1 MARLAERVLFAAAAA
16 LVLFGCGSGESP
28 AARPNIVLVY
38 VDDMGW
44 RDMAVQGSDYY
55 LTPHMDQLASEGV
68 RFRQAYSNAPNCAP
82 SRASLL
88 SGRYGPRH
96 GVYTVGSS
104 ERGASRNRALIP
116 VKNRTVL
123 DTSFVTLAEGLSA
136 AGYTNGFFGKWHLG
150 AEGFGPT
157 DQGFDRAE
165 GWSEAGS
172 PPGYYWPYQRG
183 RLSLPGLAEEGRA
196 GEHLT
201 DRLVD
206 EALDFMH
213 QTEGP
218 FFVMLSHYA
227 VHTPIQ
233 ADSSRVGRFRDRRPV
248 GGHQSD
254 AYASMI
260 AGVDDGL
267 GRIRD
272 ALVEMGV
279 AHNTYIVLASD
290 NGGFG
295 PITDMLPLRGAKGM
309 LYEGG
314 VRVPMIVTGPGV
326 KPRLDDT
333 PVIGMDLYPTFLEWA
348 GYSKPAWTDGLS
360 LARLISAG
368 EPVVERSLFW
378 HFPAYLEAT
387 GDMEEL
393 WRTTPASSIRRGS
406 HKLLRFYETG
416 TTELYDLSAEPGE
429 QTLLQDPDVQRL
441 LEGELAAWLSATD
454 AFIPTQANPDYVP
467 AR

>member
-1 MARLAERVLFAAAAA
+1 MPRLPERILLIATIVAVL
-16 LVLFGCGSGESP
+16 LGCGSAEREAS
-28 AARPNIVLVY
+28 RPNIILVY

-44 RDMAVQGSDYY
+44 RDLAVQGSDYY

-68 RFRQAYSNAPNCAP
+68 RFRQAYANAPNCAP

-88 SGRYGPRH
+88 SGRYAPRH

-116 VKNRTVL
+116 VQNQTVL
-123 DTSFVTLAEGLSA
+123 DTSFVTLAEGLSE

-150 AEGFGPT
+150 ADGFGPI
-157 DQGFDRAE
+157 DQGFDQAA

-183 RLSLPGLAEEGRA
+183 RLSLPDLAEEGKS

-201 DRLVD
+201 DRLVN
-206 EALDFMH
+206 EALDFMRK
-213 QTEGP
+213 TEGP

-233 ADSSRVGRFRDRRPV
+233 ADSSRVARFRGRQPD
-248 GGHQSD
+248 GGHQSE
-254 AYASMI
+254 AYASMV

-272 ALVEMGV
+272 ALVEMG
-279 AHNTYIVLASD
+279 ASHNTYIVLASD

-314 VRVPMIVTGPGV
+314 VRVPMIITGPGV

-333 PVIGMDLYPTFLEWA
+333 PVIGMDLYPTFLDWA
-348 GYSKPAWTDGLS
+348 RSSAPVSTDGLS
-360 LARLISAG
+360 LARLISDR
-368 EPVVERSLFW
+368 EPLAERSLFW

-387 GDMEEL
+387 REMEGP
-393 WRTTPASSIRRGS
+393 WRTAPASSIRRGP

-416 TTELYDLSAEPGE
+416 ATELYDLGAQPGE
-429 QTLLQDPDVQRL
+429 NTMLQDPRIQRD
-441 LEGELAAWLSATD
+441 LEAELAAWLSATD
-454 AFIPTQANPDYVP
+454 AFIPTEPNPGYVP
-467 AR
+467 RR